1 MTVPLSIIL
10 CQLVFDDN
18 FQYEL
23 HYIKAAEMKDDKY
36 TGQTSASIIFHIHTF
51 YDNI

>member
-1 MTVPLSIIL
+1 MGTLYI
-10 CQLVFDDN
+10 

-23 HYIKAAEMKDDKY
+23 HYIKAVVVEMTDDKY
-36 TGQTSASIIFHIHTF
+36 TEQTSASIIFHIHTF